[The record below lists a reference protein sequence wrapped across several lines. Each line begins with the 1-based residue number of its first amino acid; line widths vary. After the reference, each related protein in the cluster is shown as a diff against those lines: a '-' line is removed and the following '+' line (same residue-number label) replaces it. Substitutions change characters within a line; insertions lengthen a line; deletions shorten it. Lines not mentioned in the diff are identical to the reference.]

1 MSQALDQF
9 LQSVQSKAYAQAVH
23 AVGNRDEALD
33 IVQDSMLKLAK
44 SYGQRGLEEWPKL
57 FQRIL
62 QNQIRDWYRRQ
73 KVRSIFFWWEQYPS
87 EAGSGPEQ
95 AVSAIDSPEDA
106 LAGEEAL
113 GYIGSA
119 VRALPAR
126 QQQVFLLRA
135 FWGHN
140 VQETADILG
149 CGVATV
155 KTHYAR
161 AIKMLKQQIEVP
173 GS

>member
-1 MSQALDQF
+1 MSHALDQF
-9 LQSVQSKAYAQAVH
+9 LQSVQGKAYAQAVH
-23 AVGNRDEALD
+23 AVGNREDALD
-33 IVQDSMLKLAK
+33 VVQDSMLKLAK
-44 SYGQRGLEEWPKL
+44 SYGQRERDEWPML

-73 KVRSIFFWWEQYPS
+73 KVRSILFWWEQYPS
-87 EAGSGPEQ
+87 EAGVGPEQ
-95 AVSAIDSPEDA
+95 APSDIDSPEEQLSSA
-106 LAGEEAL
+106 ESL
-113 GYIGSA
+113 GDIGSA
-119 VRALPAR
+119 VRGLPQR

-140 VQETADILG
+140 IEETAEILG

-161 AIKMLKQQIEVP
+161 ALKVLRQQIEV
-173 GS
+173 GA